1 MTGMLDDLLRERA
14 DEAGSPH
21 LDLAAITRDGERRV
35 RRRRTLLGGGVAA
48 AAAVAVLAGTS
59 LLGGTSP
66 SPDSGQDLVADG
78 TDAAPVA
85 LSWTE
90 GSVLHRLGQPDA
102 DLGVDVRAWVW
113 AGDAVV
119 FTDPQHRV
127 RLWTGDA
134 LDVVGTSATPPRE
147 DAELVADGSFAAW
160 SDTEGRL
167 VRLDAATGETVTSP
181 TIPGSG
187 VRVTAIDGSQVYAAS
202 SAGVYAWQPTAP
214 DSYRLLGDD
223 PEAVV
228 LDAEGGTLV
237 RATPGG
243 GASVERG
250 RERVQVPTDEFA
262 NLSPDGR
269 LISVE
274 DGDAGRLLEI
284 PSGVE
289 RPLTQDHEWAIAYQW
304 LDGSSLAVMAFDG
317 IDDDATMTGVLTT
330 CSTDGACGGPE
341 QDLPPVGEFQLP
353 IGTHFTS

>member
-1 MTGMLDDLLRERA
+1 MTKMLDDLLRERA

-48 AAAVAVLAGTS
+48 AAVAAVLAGTT

-66 SPDSGQDLVADG
+66 APDSGRDLVADG
-78 TDAAPVA
+78 TDAVPVS

-90 GSVLHRLGQPDA
+90 GSVLHRVGQPDA

-113 AGDAVV
+113 AGDSVV

-134 LDVVGTSATPPRE
+134 LDVVGTSAAPPRE

-181 TIPGSG
+181 AIPGTG
-187 VRVTAIDGSQVYAAS
+187 VRVTAIDGAQVYAAS
-202 SAGVYAWQPTAP
+202 STGVYAWQPTDP
-214 DSYRLLGDD
+214 DVYRQLDD
-223 PEAVV
+223 RVV

-237 RATPGG
+237 RAATGG
-243 GASVERG
+243 GASVERDG
-250 RERVQVPTDEFA
+250 EQVQVPTDEFA

-269 LISVE
+269 FISVE
-274 DGDAGRLLEI
+274 DGDAGLLLEI

-289 RPLTQDHEWAIAYQW
+289 RPLTQDHEWAIGYQW
-304 LDGSSLAVMAFDG
+304 LDGASLAVMAFDG
-317 IDDDATMTGVLTT
+317 IDDEATMTGVLTT
-330 CSTDGACGGPE
+330 CSIDGACDGPE
-341 QDLPPVGEFQLP
+341 EELPPIGEFQLP
-353 IGTHFTS
+353 IGTHFTP